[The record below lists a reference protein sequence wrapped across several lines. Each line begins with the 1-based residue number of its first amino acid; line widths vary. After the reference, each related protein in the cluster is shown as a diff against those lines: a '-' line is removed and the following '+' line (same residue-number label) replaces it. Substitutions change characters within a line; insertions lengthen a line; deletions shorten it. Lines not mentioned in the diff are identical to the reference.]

1 MANEQSPPQSQL
13 DSSQVLPNS
22 SHQQTGVLKVISGFL
37 IGEVGRKIV
46 LQTMSATVE
55 RYHFQQGS
63 QVLFTYEITYTNAA
77 HDGVSIAER
86 IA

>member
-1 MANEQSPPQSQL
+1 MANEQSPVQTTL
-13 DSSQVLPNS
+13 DSNQVLHNTH
-22 SHQQTGVLKVISGFL
+22 HQQVGVLKTMSGFL
-37 IGEVGRKIV
+37 LGAVGRKIV
-46 LQTMSATVE
+46 LETMSTTVE

-63 QVLFTYEITYTNAA
+63 DVLFTYEITYTNTA

>member
-22 SHQQTGVLKVISGFL
+22 SNQQVGVLKTMSGFL
-37 IGEVGRKIV
+37 LGEVGRKIV
-46 LQTMSATVE
+46 LETISPTVE
-55 RYHFQQGS
+55 KYHFQQGNDL
-63 QVLFTYEITYTNAA
+63 LFTYQITYTNSD
-77 HDGVSIAER
+77 HDGVAEAER